1 MNSKYFG
8 EFLVEKGVISQE
20 NLVEALIDQIATTP
34 PLCQVIFQ
42 KNILPTAKI
51 FEAFRFQQDHQV
63 EFMSACQSIGAWTQ
77 NVQDKTFQAIDE
89 IRKPLGHILVNKGL
103 IDLKKLTNMLDEFLS
118 QLTIIPT
125 SQPAFIPPAASSAPE
140 VKKSSPQA
148 SSLIDLSELTE
159 SFQPGILMEL
169 EETFDEKKKKM
180 IRVALS
186 LVKDN
191 AGSDLVICKKLMMDV
206 YKIVHA
212 LNGLLGLLALD
223 KLSEF
228 LTSMEGYLN
237 TLQPLLAD
245 RSTEKIIDDTIQ
257 LTKAIEFSWALR
269 SSILTHANERVFLG
283 EVENQKQLLE
293 MSQFFKGSV

>member
-20 NLVEALIDQIATTP
+20 HLVDALIEQIATTP

-42 KNILPTAKI
+42 NKILTTAKV
-51 FEAFRFQQDHQV
+51 FEAFRFQQDNQV
-63 EFMSACQSIGAWTQ
+63 EFMAACKSIGAWSQ
-77 NVQDKTFQAIDE
+77 EVQDKTFTAIDD
-89 IRKPLGHILVNKGL
+89 IRKPLGHILVSKGL

-118 QLTIIPT
+118 QLAIAPAPTPLVVAPVVETVVEKVIP
-125 SQPAFIPPAASSAPE
+125 
-140 VKKSSPQA
+140 SPTTK
-148 SSLIDLSELTE
+148 SLIDLSELSE

-180 IRVALS
+180 VRVALS

-191 AGSDLVICKKLMMDV
+191 AGTDPAICKKLMSDV
-206 YKIVHA
+206 FKIIHS

-228 LTSMEGYLN
+228 LTNMETYLSDLQL
-237 TLQPLLAD
+237 TL
-245 RSTEKIIDDTIQ
+245 SEKTKDELVEDTVQ
-257 LTKAIEFSWALR
+257 LTKAIDLSWTLR
-269 SSILTHANERVFLG
+269 CSILANGNERFFLS
-283 EVENQKQLLE
+283 EIDNQKQFLE
-293 MSQFFKGSV
+293 LSQFFKG